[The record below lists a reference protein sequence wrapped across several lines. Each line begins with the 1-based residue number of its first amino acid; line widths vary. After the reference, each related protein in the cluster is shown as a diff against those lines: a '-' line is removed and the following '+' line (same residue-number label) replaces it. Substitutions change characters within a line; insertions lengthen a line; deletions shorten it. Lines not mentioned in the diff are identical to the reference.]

1 MGATLFEKLWQ
12 DHLVERQD
20 DGTDLVYIDRVFLH
34 ERTGSIA
41 LSGLQAEGRSVFY
54 PEHVFCCMDHIV
66 DTYPDRSDDTTMP
79 SGRDFIVATR
89 EGAHSAGLTLFD
101 LDDPRQGIVHVVSPE
116 QGIVQPGVTLV
127 CPDSHT
133 CTQGAFGAL
142 AWGIG
147 SSEAE
152 HALVTKTLRVKRP
165 GTMRITLAGELRPGV
180 TAKDVILYLIGCHG
194 AMDLIRTGDQV
205 EVDPVEGRVRLVS

>member
-79 SGRDFIVATR
+79 IGRDFIIATR
-89 EGAHSAGLTLFD
+89 EGANAAGLTLFD
-101 LDDPRQGIVHVVSPE
+101 LTPGEGDYVESPSHAAARREGGRRRAGLRDHGRYLDAVLGRPGDRRERPTAQHALGLLAPVVQGGTRESVGCVVHVGADGSPRPAARRAR
-116 QGIVQPGVTLV
+116 VVL
-127 CPDSHT
+127 
-133 CTQGAFGAL
+133 AL
-142 AWGIG
+142 RA
-147 SSEAE
+147 
-152 HALVTKTLRVKRP
+152 R
-165 GTMRITLAGELRPGV
+165 
-180 TAKDVILYLIGCHG
+180 C
-194 AMDLIRTGDQV
+194 
-205 EVDPVEGRVRLVS
+205 